1 MQESFYQGNN
11 PDAIRQRQQE
21 IDALEKRLAELK
33 RQQQMYAQSQQMCPP
48 MNGQPQAIPQQMP
61 SQGMPLQQQYAQ
73 QMYVPPQQRQQWSS
87 PGQQRQMP
95 QKDVEKTI
103 GKIVMGICA
112 SVLIF
117 ISFIFFAMLVLPY
130 LNDAIK
136 MLMMYSISGGFTLAG
151 ALLLMRDKEN
161 KGFIALMGCGIG
173 GIYISIFLRT
183 VYFGAMNEIV
193 FYICLFI
200 WAVCVCVLSR
210 LRSNIFLIIGQIGIN
225 LSVMTGVGMCNDR
238 NSAGQ
243 LLLVVIYNLIAQ
255 SVFYFTHFRKEYK
268 QNLIN
273 QIGWTVGMY
282 VLLTGGC
289 EDYAADA
296 LAGACVGIVA
306 VLTALVPIALSM
318 TAHHIDVKQNV
329 TFGVFNSLYL
339 WAAFCVYTDR
349 LDNSVASVVAA
360 IILILFLVVLEL
372 RIPQMN
378 HVGKIVL
385 QCSVF
390 LMLDIAVLN
399 IELWN
404 RYAAMVPLA
413 LGCLIYGFCRG
424 NAVYKAAGLAYAI
437 LLLSNP
443 MSHGLM
449 VIWGILLAVCTVVL
463 WLCFRQQYRPWM
475 KMVGYLL
482 ILCILTSNLP
492 FITEG
497 IWNIGEWKVVLI
509 LAVPALLNILVSKI
523 PVLYR
528 DLRTGAEER
537 DFRIET
543 GVIQIVL
550 MVVAYLLMILLRNLN
565 TTIAVILLGMIVTF
579 ANSYS
584 LIKRDENGWM
594 GVYVGAKAVL
604 WVFFAAIAL
613 KAPSILISVA
623 GLLAALACVVTG
635 FAVGVRTGHGAK
647 QIRIFGLVMV
657 LICLLKL
664 ILFDLPYDSTLLR
677 ALGFFISGVL
687 CFVISLVYN
696 LADKYFM
703 RKNEKNSCNRENHHV
718 Y

>member
-1 MQESFYQGNN
+1 MQENFYQGNN
-11 PDAIRQRQQE
+11 VDAIRQRQQE

-33 RQQQMYAQSQQMCPP
+33 RQQQMYTQSQQMCPP

-61 SQGMPLQQQYAQ
+61 SQGMPPQQQYAQ
-73 QMYVPPQQRQQWSS
+73 QMYVPPQQRQQWNSS
-87 PGQQRQMP
+87 GQQMP

-103 GKIVMGICA
+103 GKTVMGICA

-130 LNDAIK
+130 LNDTIK
-136 MLMMYSISGGFTLAG
+136 MLMMYGISGGFTLAG
-151 ALLLMRDKEN
+151 ALLLMHDKEN
-161 KGFIALMGCGIG
+161 KAFIALMGCGVG
-173 GIYISIFLRT
+173 AIYISVFLST

-193 FYICLFI
+193 FYICLFV
-200 WAVCVCVLSR
+200 WAVFVCVFSKLHSG
-210 LRSNIFLIIGQIGIN
+210 IFLIIGQLGIN
-225 LSVMTGVGMCNDR
+225 LSVMAGVSMCNDR
-238 NSAGQ
+238 NNVNQ
-243 LLLVVIYNLIAQ
+243 LLVVAIYNLIAQ
-255 SVFYFTHFRKEYK
+255 TVFYFSHFRKGYK
-268 QNLIN
+268 ENLIN
-273 QIGWTVGMY
+273 QIGWAVGMY
-282 VLLTGGC
+282 VILAGGC

-306 VLTALVPIALSM
+306 VLTALVPFVLSM

-390 LMLDIAVLN
+390 LMLDIVVLN

-404 RYAAMVPLA
+404 RYAAMAPLA

-443 MSHGLM
+443 MSHGMM
-449 VIWGILLAVCTVVL
+449 VIWGILLAMCTVVL

-482 ILCILTSNLP
+482 MVCVLTSNLP
-492 FITEG
+492 FVAEG
-497 IWNIGEWKVVLI
+497 IWNIGEWKLVLV
-509 LAVPALLNILVSKI
+509 LAVPALLNILVSKV
-523 PVLYR
+523 PLLYR
-528 DLRTGAEER
+528 DLRTGAEEH

-543 GVIQIVL
+543 GVLQIVL
-550 MVVAYLLMILLRNLN
+550 MVVSYLLMILLRNRS
-565 TTIAVILLGMIVTF
+565 TTIAAILLGMLVTF

-584 LIKRDENGWM
+584 LMKRDENGWM

-623 GLLAALACVVTG
+623 GLLAALSCVVTG
-635 FAVGVRTGHGAK
+635 FVVGVRTGRGAK

-664 ILFDLPYDSTLLR
+664 IMFDLPYDSTLFH

-687 CFVISLVYN
+687 CFAISLVYN

>member
-1 MQESFYQGNN
+1 MQENFYQGNN
-11 PDAIRQRQQE
+11 VDAIRQRQQE

-33 RQQQMYAQSQQMCPP
+33 RQQQMYTQSQQMCPP

-61 SQGMPLQQQYAQ
+61 SQGMPPQQQYAQ
-73 QMYVPPQQRQQWSS
+73 QMYVPPQQRQQWSPS
-87 PGQQRQMP
+87 GQQMP

-103 GKIVMGICA
+103 GKTVMGICA

-130 LNDAIK
+130 LNDTIK

-151 ALLLMRDKEN
+151 ALLLMHDKEN
-161 KGFIALMGCGIG
+161 KAFIALMGCGVG
-173 GIYISIFLRT
+173 AIYISVFLST

-193 FYICLFI
+193 FYICLFV
-200 WAVCVCVLSR
+200 WAVFVCVFSKLHSG
-210 LRSNIFLIIGQIGIN
+210 IFLIIGQLGIN
-225 LSVMTGVGMCNDR
+225 LSVMAGVSMCNDR
-238 NSAGQ
+238 NNVNQ
-243 LLLVVIYNLIAQ
+243 LLVVAIYNLIAQ
-255 SVFYFTHFRKEYK
+255 TVFYFSHFRKGYK
-268 QNLIN
+268 ENLIN
-273 QIGWTVGMY
+273 QIGWAVGMY
-282 VLLTGGC
+282 VILAGGC

-306 VLTALVPIALSM
+306 VLTALVPFVLSM

-390 LMLDIAVLN
+390 LMLDIVVLN

-404 RYAAMVPLA
+404 RYAAMAPLA

-443 MSHGLM
+443 MSHGMM
-449 VIWGILLAVCTVVL
+449 VIWGILLAMCTVVL

-482 ILCILTSNLP
+482 MLCVLTSNLP
-492 FITEG
+492 FATEG
-497 IWNIGEWKVVLI
+497 IRNIGEWKLVLV
-509 LAVPALLNILVSKI
+509 LAVPVLLNILVSKV
-523 PVLYR
+523 PLLYR
-528 DLRTGAEER
+528 DLRTGEEER

-543 GVIQIVL
+543 GVMQIVL
-550 MVVAYLLMILLRNLN
+550 MVVSYLLMILLRSRS
-565 TTIAVILLGMIVTF
+565 TTIAAILLGMLVTF
-579 ANSYS
+579 TNSYG
-584 LIKRDENGWM
+584 LMKRDENGWM

-623 GLLAALACVVTG
+623 GLLAALSCVVTG
-635 FAVGVRTGHGAK
+635 FVVGVRTGRGAK

-664 ILFDLPYDSTLLR
+664 IMFDLPYDSTLFH

-687 CFVISLVYN
+687 CFAISLVYN

-703 RKNEKNSCNRENHHV
+703 RK
-718 Y
+718 